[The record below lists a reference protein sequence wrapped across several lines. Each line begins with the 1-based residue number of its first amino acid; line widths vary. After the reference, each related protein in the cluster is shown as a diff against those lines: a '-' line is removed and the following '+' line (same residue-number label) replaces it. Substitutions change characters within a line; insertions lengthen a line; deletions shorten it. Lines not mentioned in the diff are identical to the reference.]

1 MMRILFIN
9 PNITLSITEL
19 MAAEARRSAAV
30 DTELVPVTA
39 AFGTLYVENRV
50 EAAIAAHAVLD
61 ACAAHSDGCDAVI
74 IAAFGDPGLYAAKEL
89 LDLPVVGVS
98 EAAFLAAYMLGN
110 RYAIVCLTP
119 RLKTWYVETARAHGL
134 DGKLVAARAIP
145 GPIPDITRAKDE
157 LKEKLRAECMRAMAE
172 DDAEVVIVGGG
183 PVAGLAREIRDE
195 IPVPLI
201 DGVSA
206 AVKLAEAIVG
216 LGPRPPRT
224 GSFARPAHKPARGL
238 SPALMRRIT
247 GRD

>member
-1 MMRILFIN
+1 MKILFIN
-9 PNITLSITEL
+9 PNITSSITDL
-19 MAAEARRSAAV
+19 MAAEARKSASA
-30 DTELVPVTA
+30 DTELMPVTA

-61 ACAAHSDGCDAVI
+61 VCAEHGDGCDAVVI
-74 IAAFGDPGLYAAKEL
+74 SAFGDPGLYAAKEL
-89 LDLPVVGVS
+89 LDQPVIGIS

-119 RLKTWYVETARAHGL
+119 RLKTWYVETAHAHGL
-134 DGKLVAARAIP
+134 AGKLVAARAIP
-145 GPIPDITRAKDE
+145 GPVPDITRAKDD
-157 LKEKLRAECMRAMAE
+157 LKEKLRAECLRAVEE
-172 DDAEVVIVGGG
+172 DDAEVIIIGGG

-206 AVKLAEAIVG
+206 AVRFAEAIVG
-216 LGPRPPRT
+216 LGPRPPRK
-224 GSFARPAHKPARGL
+224 GSFARPAPKPAKGL

>member
-9 PNITLSITEL
+9 PNITSSMTEL
-19 MAAEARRSAAV
+19 MAAEARRCAAV

-61 ACAAHSDGCDAVI
+61 VCAAHSDGCDAVVI
-74 IAAFGDPGLYAAKEL
+74 SAFGDPGLYAAKEL

-119 RLKTWYVETARAHGL
+119 RLKTWYVETAHAHGL
-134 DGKLVAARAIP
+134 DGKLVAARAVP
-145 GPIPDITRAKDE
+145 GAVPDITRAKDV
-157 LKEKLRAECMRAMAE
+157 LKEKVLAECLRAIAE
-172 DDAEVVIVGGG
+172 DDAEVIIIGGG
-183 PVAGLAREIRDE
+183 PIAGLAREIRNE
-195 IPVPLI
+195 VPVPLI
-201 DGVSA
+201 DGISA

-216 LGPRPPRT
+216 LGPRPARK
-224 GSFARPAHKPARGL
+224 GSFARPAPKPAQGL

-247 GRD
+247 GGD

>member
-9 PNITLSITEL
+9 PNITPSITEL
-19 MAAEARRSAAV
+19 MVAEGRRYAAA

-61 ACAAHSDGCDAVI
+61 VCAAHSDGCDAVI
-74 IAAFGDPGLYAAKEL
+74 ISAFGDPGLYAAKEL

-119 RLKTWYVETARAHGL
+119 RLKTWYVETAHAHGL
-134 DGKLVAARAIP
+134 DGKLVTARAIP
-145 GPIPDITRAKDE
+145 GPVPDITRAKDD
-157 LKEKLRAECMRAMAE
+157 LKEKLLEECLTAVTK
-172 DDAEVVIVGGG
+172 DDAEVIIIGGG
-183 PVAGLAREIRDE
+183 PVAGIAREIRDG

-206 AVKLAEAIVG
+206 AVKFAEAIVG
-216 LGPRPPRT
+216 LGPRPPRK
-224 GSFARPAHKPARGL
+224 GSFARPAPKPAQGL